1 MTDTPIHH
9 WTMDNISGSSV
20 IDEIAGGENLA
31 FVGWTQIAGK
41 FDYGLSGSTTTTNYL
56 QLAVFD
62 RTNTATHAIQCQNR
76 PATDQP
82 WRNGMCGHTE
92 YVVRGDR

>member
-9 WTMDNISGSSV
+9 WTMDNISGLSV

-31 FVGWTQIAGK
+31 FVSWTQIAGK

-56 QLAVFD
+56 QLAAFD
-62 RTNTATHAIQCQNR
+62 RNR
-76 PATDQP
+76 HPRRPMPEPPGHQPA
-82 WRNGMCGHTE
+82 
-92 YVVRGDR
+92 VA